1 MPDNQ
6 EKKQRFYPLKP
17 KNREGFKKAVAWL
30 GGRELIASMKGVII
44 YAIYGENMDPRS
56 WMKANIYPNVEEKVK
71 FQKKESIINQI
82 AREVQSPASNSQKN
96 IPEYQKLNSVIDTQA
111 VMQVKKDPE
120 IQKEISKK
128 IDEEWTKKIFD
139 QWEWK
144 RSHYRFWENYLPE
157 TDFWKDLNPEP
168 ETVEVTDPD
177 TNQQEQ
183 KTIAGQKK
191 IKEFWFDYIADTGDG
206 QLGVYSVGCMCFSD
220 LWLTES
226 EDKAD
231 ARVQFEPPEND
242 QEKTKFKLLPRGSY
256 LFIGGD
262 TAYHTANHATLFE
275 RFQTPLHWAFM
286 SVRKFASKT
295 YVLKR
300 TATEKFFLLDGT
312 RKDIFKPGTI
322 EPIDE
327 WDGTI
332 GNYIDGKLYWDTEP
346 LRPLFGVPANHDYY
360 DSIDGFNKQFRRP
373 PFEEI
378 EENMVYEDD
387 KGRMF
392 LQIPTFSREQEASYM
407 AIHLPFDWWLFGI
420 DSENEKLDYR
430 QELFFKQIMKRKP
443 KKLIITTP
451 EPTTVFGKISDKRA
465 KTANYLRTITASL
478 GLRQPF
484 LTDGNFEILPP
495 DRLLNRTGGKNTFEK
510 QLDMETEDGSP
521 DNEFSPNDRYCRLDI
536 SGDIHHYARYWGPN
550 ARKFE
555 GSDFWSPNY
564 ASLVAGGGGAFFD
577 STETLIGKTY
587 DSNDKRIRKDGLDN
601 EVKGE
606 IPPQKVFPNE
616 TASLNRMSERLFD
629 LWNIKKGGYVQL
641 GGAVVSVII
650 YFLLVHFSNA
660 SERFLEIDGK
670 IKAKGLFYAVGDLNI
685 WFQRLLESRISEYGN
700 FVAGVF
706 LTAVAALLFSSA
718 RKLNQLIKDLRE
730 RSFQDRLDEGVD
742 GTFKQLLRKFIP
754 FLAALLLYPFFLIT
768 FGITTF
774 GITTLNIEP
783 LHTIPFTKSYF
794 LLVHFVITGLLIWL
808 SMDYANW
815 LPVSFKITRN
825 STEKTYIQKVEDPN
839 ETATKWYEP
848 ILGFYSREFSFR
860 YIPSNIL
867 VILAIAALILGIGVC
882 SKEDFSKIFG
892 DLILMIVVLGGFAV
906 IVKMLAVDTGAAYH
920 DEKHKTPFY
929 FIGIFHAL
937 LQLFT
942 PFIIYYYTNVW
953 YFLFLI
959 VIMIVANGFQFTSSR
974 LKTIPFL
981 KNPFNEKSLFYRI
994 TDFQGA
1000 AHLMRRGKMTLT
1012 ICWII
1017 YGSLFLFVPLF
1028 IPKLVSYFSN
1038 QRIESQ
1044 SVSQFIASVI
1054 AQFFPSTIYPNLS
1067 YIMFLTFSIA
1077 FVAYFG
1083 HWLSRVWFSWYLA
1096 VSLAYNGHNNEA
1108 GGAARIEGFKHILRI
1123 KVEEE
1128 KLTVYVIGFDNAEH
1142 DLKKLKLKLV
1152 DKFTLKSKPIL

>member
-6 EKKQRFYPLKP
+6 LKKHKFYPLKP

-56 WMKANIYPNVEEKVK
+56 WMKANIYPNIEEKVK
-71 FQKKESIINQI
+71 YQKEETIKNQI
-82 AREVQSPASNSQKN
+82 AQEVQNPSNESQKN
-96 IPEYQKLNSVIDTQA
+96 IPEIQKLNSVINTQA
-111 VMQVKKDPE
+111 VAQVKKDPDT
-120 IQKEISKK
+120 QKEISKK

-144 RSHYRFWENYLPE
+144 RSHYKFWENYLPG
-157 TDFWKDLNPEP
+157 TDFWKDLDPDPEP
-168 ETVEVTDPD
+168 VEFINPLTNEIERKTVPGE
-177 TNQQEQ
+177 
-183 KTIAGQKK
+183 KK
-191 IKEFWFDYIADTGDG
+191 IKEFWFDYMADTGDG

-220 LWLTES
+220 LWLSES
-226 EDKAD
+226 EDKTD
-231 ARVQFEPPEND
+231 AKVQFEPPKTDE
-242 QEKTKFKLLPRGSY
+242 EKEKFKLLPRGSY
-256 LFIGGD
+256 LFVGGD

-275 RFQTPLHWAFM
+275 RFQTPLRWAFM
-286 SVRKFASKT
+286 SVRKFASST

-312 RKDIFKPGTI
+312 RKNIYKKGTV

-332 GNYIDGKLYWDTEP
+332 GAEFDDKLYWDTEP

-373 PFEEI
+373 PFDEV

-420 DSENEKLDYR
+420 DSENEKLDFR
-430 QELFFKQIMKRKP
+430 QELFFKQIMTRKP

-465 KTANYLRTITASL
+465 KTTNYLRTITASL

-495 DRLLNRTGGKNTFEK
+495 ERLMNRKGGKSSFEK
-510 QLDMETEDGSP
+510 QLDMETDDVSPED
-521 DNEFSPNDRYCRLDI
+521 EFSPDDRYCRLDI
-536 SGDIHHYARYWGPN
+536 SGDVHHYARYWGPN
-550 ARKFE
+550 TRQFE
-555 GSDFWSPNY
+555 GVDFWSPNY

-587 DSNDKRIRKDGLDN
+587 DSNDKRIRKDGFDN

-606 IPPQKVFPNE
+606 IPPQKIFPGE

-660 SERFLEIDGK
+660 SNRFLEIDGN
-670 IKAKGLFYAVGDLNI
+670 IKAHGLFYAIGDLNNWI
-685 WFQRLLESRISEYGN
+685 QQLSKSSKFSELGN
-700 FVAGVF
+700 FIAGIVLTIVAV
-706 LTAVAALLFSSA
+706 LLFSSA
-718 RKLNQLIKDLRE
+718 RKLNKLIKDLRE
-730 RSFQDRLDEGVD
+730 RSFEERLDEGVD
-742 GTFKQLLRKFIP
+742 GTFRQLLRKFVP
-754 FLAALLLYPFFLIT
+754 FFAALLLYPFFLLT
-768 FGITTF
+768 FGITSF
-774 GITTLNIEP
+774 YLVKPNEADP
-783 LHTIPFTKSYF
+783 QFTKSYF
-794 LLVHFVITGLLIWL
+794 LLVHIVITTLLVWL

-815 LPVSFKITRN
+815 LPISFKITRN

-848 ILGFYSREFSFR
+848 ILGFYSREFAFR
-860 YIPSNIL
+860 YFPSNIL
-867 VILAIAALILGIGVC
+867 IILAIAGLLIGIRLCGIG
-882 SKEDFSKIFG
+882 DFAKTLG
-892 DLILMIVVLGGFAV
+892 DLLLMIVVLGGFAV

-920 DEKHKTPFY
+920 DEKYKTPFY
-929 FIGIFHAL
+929 FIGTFHAL

-942 PFIIYYYTNVW
+942 PFIAYYYTNKW
-953 YFLFLI
+953 YFLFLVVI
-959 VIMIVANGFQFTSSR
+959 VIAVNGFPFTSTR
-974 LKTIPFL
+974 IKTIPFL
-981 KNPFNEKSLFYRI
+981 KNAFKEKSLIYRI
-994 TDFQGA
+994 TDHQGA
-1000 AHLMRRGKMTLT
+1000 AKIMKRGNKQTLT
-1012 ICWII
+1012 VCWII
-1017 YGSLFLFVPLF
+1017 YGILFLLVPLLV
-1028 IPKLVSYFSN
+1028 PKILSFWN
-1038 QRIESQ
+1038 IESR
-1044 SVSQFIASVI
+1044 SLSQFIESWVGYFLN
-1054 AQFFPSTIYPNLS
+1054 AQIYPNLS
-1067 YIMFLTFSIA
+1067 YLVFLAVSIGL
-1077 FVAYFG
+1077 VAYFG

-1128 KLTVYVIGFDNAEH
+1128 KLTVYVIGFDDAEH

-1152 DKFTLKSKPIL
+1152 DKFTLKCKPVL